1 MKRRKTRQL
10 KIDCVLC
17 SRHCSQNKRLRASSL
32 SLSLSLLR
40 TRSRHSTSPSLSLR
54 PFSARTPPF
63 RRSRR
68 SSSFREIRYCR
79 VEKSLKRRRRR
90 SLTRLFETTTTTK
103 KKTRNDQSK
112 TERRQNELLNETST
126 KGSVPRVHSQRSR
139 GVV

>member
-32 SLSLSLLR
+32 SLSLLR

-54 PFSARTPPF
+54 LFSARTPPF

-90 SLTRLFETTTTTK
+90 RSLTRLFETTTTKK

>member
-32 SLSLSLLR
+32 FLSLLR
-40 TRSRHSTSPSLSLR
+40 SRSRHSTSPSLSLR
-54 PFSARTPPF
+54 LFSARTPPF

-68 SSSFREIRYCR
+68 SSSFREIRF

-90 SLTRLFETTTTTK
+90 SLTRLFETTTTTTT

-112 TERRQNELLNETST
+112 TERQQNELLNETST

>member
-32 SLSLSLLR
+32 SLSLLR
-40 TRSRHSTSPSLSLR
+40 TRLRHSTSPSLSLR

>member
-32 SLSLSLLR
+32 SLSLLR
-40 TRSRHSTSPSLSLR
+40 SRSRHSTSPSLSLR
-54 PFSARTPPF
+54 LFSARTPPF

-68 SSSFREIRYCR
+68 SSSFREIRF

-90 SLTRLFETTTTTK
+90 SLTRLFETTTTTT

>member
-17 SRHCSQNKRLRASSL
+17 SRHCSQNKRLRAP

-40 TRSRHSTSPSLSLR
+40 SCSRHSTSLSLSLHL
-54 PFSARTPPF
+54 FSARTPPF

>member
-32 SLSLSLLR
+32 SLSLLR
-40 TRSRHSTSPSLSLR
+40 SRSRHSTSPSLSLR
-54 PFSARTPPF
+54 LFSARTPPF

-68 SSSFREIRYCR
+68 SSSFREIRF

-90 SLTRLFETTTTTK
+90 SLTRLFETTTTTTK

>member
-32 SLSLSLLR
+32 SLSLLR
-40 TRSRHSTSPSLSLR
+40 SRSRHSTSPSLSLR
-54 PFSARTPPF
+54 LFSARTPPF

-68 SSSFREIRYCR
+68 SSSFREIRF

>member
-32 SLSLSLLR
+32 SLSLLR
-40 TRSRHSTSPSLSLR
+40 SRSRHSTSPSLSLR
-54 PFSARTPPF
+54 LFSARTPPF

-68 SSSFREIRYCR
+68 SSSFREIRF
-79 VEKSLKRRRRR
+79 VEKSLKRRRR
-90 SLTRLFETTTTTK
+90 SLTRLFETTTTTTT

-112 TERRQNELLNETST
+112 TERQQNELLNETST

>member
-32 SLSLSLLR
+32 SLSLLR
-40 TRSRHSTSPSLSLR
+40 SRSRHSTSPSLSLR
-54 PFSARTPPF
+54 LFSARTPPF

-68 SSSFREIRYCR
+68 SSSFREIRF

-90 SLTRLFETTTTTK
+90 SLTRLFETTTTTTT

-112 TERRQNELLNETST
+112 TERQQNELLNETST

>member
-17 SRHCSQNKRLRASSL
+17 SRRVLKTSGYAPPL
-32 SLSLSLLR
+32 SLSLSPSNAFAPLHL
-40 TRSRHSTSPSLSLR
+40 PSLSLR

>member
-32 SLSLSLLR
+32 SLSLLR
-40 TRSRHSTSPSLSLR
+40 SRSRHSTFPSLSLR
-54 PFSARTPPF
+54 LFSARTPPF

>member
-32 SLSLSLLR
+32 SLSLLR
-40 TRSRHSTSPSLSLR
+40 SRSRHSTSPSLSLR
-54 PFSARTPPF
+54 LFSARTPPF

>member
-17 SRHCSQNKRLRASSL
+17 SRHCSKNKRLRASSL
-32 SLSLSLLR
+32 SLSLSFER
-40 TRSRHSTSPSLSLR
+40 VR
-54 PFSARTPPF
+54 ATPPPPPSPF
-63 RRSRR
+63 A
-68 SSSFREIRYCR
+68 SSLLELLLFVVLDGLLPFARFDCR

-90 SLTRLFETTTTTK
+90 SLTRLFETTTTTT

>member
-54 PFSARTPPF
+54 LFSARTPPF

-68 SSSFREIRYCR
+68 SSSFREIRF
-79 VEKSLKRRRRR
+79 VEKSLKRRRRRR

>member
-32 SLSLSLLR
+32 SLSLLR
-40 TRSRHSTSPSLSLR
+40 SRSRHSTSPSLSLR

-68 SSSFREIRYCR
+68 SSSFREIRF

-90 SLTRLFETTTTTK
+90 SLTRLFETTTTTTK